1 MPTELVFLGPRRV
14 GFREFE
20 DPAQLGPREIYV
32 RTLFSGISHGTEMN
46 VYRGTC
52 PEFHMSC
59 GKGLYG
65 EGPPAWQ
72 YPMTY
77 GYEEVGRVVACGD
90 AVHEVKDGDI
100 VATIYGHREAAVI
113 DLDQTFYLNVL
124 PPGMEPEHGI
134 FHALGA
140 VALDAY
146 LSSEIRLGES
156 AVVLGLGIIGQ
167 FIVQLC
173 KLGGVDPVIVVDPIA
188 PRRERA
194 LACGADYELDPS
206 GCDVA
211 VEVRRILGSL
221 GADVVFD
228 ASGSYAAL
236 HEAIRC
242 GAPIYGRV
250 MAIGWYQGEGH
261 GLRLGEE
268 SHHSSFGRGGTCQ
281 IRANNHRAPPARP
294 AGERDRRVGGTDRA
308 CRGTQAI
315 GGTGGCGGPGSGATP
330 SCGGRRHGSPGVA
343 PVRDPGGCGHLCH
356 ARRYAAGRGAGR
368 GGRLSAHLSPRRIH
382 GQGCRGREA
391 RPV

>member
-1 MPTELVFLGPRRV
+1 V
-14 GFREFE
+14 G
-20 DPAQLGPREIYV
+20 Q
-32 RTLFSGISHGTEMN
+32 
-46 VYRGTC
+46 
-52 PEFHMSC
+52 
-59 GKGLYG
+59 
-65 EGPPAWQ
+65 
-72 YPMTY
+72 
-77 GYEEVGRVVACGD
+77 VVACGD
-90 AVHEVKDGDI
+90 AGHEVKDGDI

-113 DLDQTFYLNVL
+113 DLDQTFYLNVV

-140 VALDAY
+140 AALDAY

-206 GCDVA
+206 RCDVA
-211 VEVRRILGSL
+211 VKVRRILGRL
-221 GADVVFD
+221 GAEVVFD
-228 ASGSYAAL
+228 ASGSYVAL

-268 SHHSSFGRGGTCQ
+268 FHHSSFGRGGTCQ
-281 IRANNHRAPPARP
+281 IWANNHRAPPAPGR
-294 AGERDRRVGGTDRA
+294 AWDIKRVVNTFFRLMA
-308 CRGTQAI
+308 RGDIA
-315 GGTGGCGGPGSGATP
+315 
-330 SCGGRRHGSPGVA
+330 
-343 PVRDPGGCGHLCH
+343 
-356 ARRYAAGRGAGR
+356 
-368 GGRLSAHLSPRRIH
+368 LSDLITHRIPF
-382 GQGCRGREA
+382 REA
-391 RPV
+391 ATAFRLIDEHPEQVGKVILEFGPAAE